1 MVWLVMEYGGKV
13 ELPCPRVL
21 LTQKRRK
28 KMIHVNNIYRLL
40 ETFIEARD
48 TLAAIAESGNKL
60 EELVNKMDE
69 IIKESHEKE

>member
-1 MVWLVMEYGGKV
+1 MEYGGKV

-48 TLAAIAESGNKL
+48 TLADIANASKKL
-60 EELVNKMDE
+60 NNIIDKMD
-69 IIKESHEKE
+69 IIIRESHEE

>member
-48 TLAAIAESGNKL
+48 TLADIANASKKL
-60 EELVNKMDE
+60 NNIIDKMDV
-69 IIKESHEKE
+69 IIRESHEE